1 MRRCGFTLL
10 EVLISLAI
18 MAMIMTTV
26 MQTVDSTRMAVDAIH
41 NIMETENNG
50 PRIVERMREDME
62 NIAVYDVKDYKA
74 FKGVNRTLMGAEA
87 DQMDMLV
94 RSRGK
99 TAVNVPGIDRPVYAP
114 LNEVGYRLRANPLRD
129 EFMELYRREDALVD
143 DEPFR
148 DGTYTML
155 YDRVVSLQI
164 RYTKEPDVNPLWV
177 DDWDSEIRQTLPF
190 AVDIFLELE
199 VQPRRSLE
207 SLNIIG
213 ANRARL
219 EFNEVYHYPER
230 TRWRFRNRLHSSQPG
245 EEDGTSSGEG
255 TDADGTTGGADAEGL
270 PGGVLP
276 SGGLRTGG
284 SSRGGLDGA
293 KATGSAPRD
302 D

>member
-1 MRRCGFTLL
+1 MKQRGFTLL

-50 PRIVERMREDME
+50 PRIIERMREDME
-62 NIAVYDVKDYKA
+62 SIAVYDVEEYKA

-94 RSRGK
+94 RTRGR
-99 TAVNVPGIDRPVYAP
+99 APVSVPGIQRPVFAP
-114 LNEVGYRLRANPLRD
+114 LNEVGYRLRANPIRD
-129 EFMELYRREDALVD
+129 DFMELYRREDALVD
-143 DEPFR
+143 EDPFR

-190 AVDIFLELE
+190 AVDIFLEIE

-207 SLNIIG
+207 SLNILK

-230 TRWRFRNRLHSSQPG
+230 TRWRFRNRLHSTMPG
-245 EEDGTSSGEG
+245 EGSATDGATN
-255 TDADGTTGGADAEGL
+255 ADGSGNEATDSVPGATSDLPGSADA
-270 PGGVLP
+270 
-276 SGGLRTGG
+276 
-284 SSRGGLDGA
+284 RGG
-293 KATGSAPRD
+293 
-302 D
+302 

>member
-1 MRRCGFTLL
+1 MKQRGFTLL

-18 MAMIMTTV
+18 MGMIMATV
-26 MQTVDSTRMAVDAIH
+26 MQTLDSTRMAVDAIH

-50 PRIVERMREDME
+50 PRIMERMREDLE
-62 NIAVYDVKDYKA
+62 NIAVYDVEEYKA
-74 FKGVNRTLMGAEA
+74 FKGTNRTLLGAEA

-99 TAVNVPGIDRPVYAP
+99 APVTVPGIDHPVFAP
-114 LNEVGYRLRANPLRD
+114 LNEVGYRLRANPLHD
-129 EFMELYRREDALVD
+129 DFMEMYRREDALVD

-164 RYTKEPDVNPLWV
+164 RYNKEPDVNPLWV

-190 AVDIFLELE
+190 AIDIFLELE

-230 TRWRFRNRLHSSQPG
+230 TRWRFRNRLHSTQPG
-245 EEDGTSSGEG
+245 EEDAASG
-255 TDADGTTGGADAEGL
+255 DGTTADGSTAEDALDGLSTGAAGG
-270 PGGVLP
+270 
-276 SGGLRTGG
+276 TGATT
-284 SSRGGLDGA
+284 STTRGG
-293 KATGSAPRD
+293 
-302 D
+302 